1 MSAENKNENKNEKM
15 PIWLILLWATG
26 LVGIVIYFFTSLS
39 RSPF

>member
-1 MSAENKNENKNEKM
+1 MSDQNKNDNNEKM
-15 PIWLILLWATG
+15 PLWMLLLWVIG